1 MALAVNES
9 PSSRVY
15 LVELPWQF
23 LSKVQTFVGNLSY
36 LESDRHQIMRYLFS
50 FYSDSGK
57 IALQSILAHKL
68 RAFLTLIGI
77 IIGVAAVVVVGASVS
92 GLNTYVTDRV
102 AKLLGANHFMMARM
116 AFQGRMSDED
126 FERMN
131 RRNKRLN
138 WDDYEWVKEHCTSCS
153 EVGAEVGGQ
162 VDLKQDGI
170 EFPGAI
176 VFGVT
181 SNMAEIEDKT
191 IADGRFISNDEV
203 QRSAYVCVLG
213 SDIKEK
219 FFPNVDPIGL
229 VLKVRGLPM
238 RVVGVEDK
246 RGAFFGDSLD
256 RHIYIPA
263 TTHLQIFGRNG
274 LQIHGKA
281 PTRENFQPTIED
293 ARVTMR
299 NKHRLKGNEE
309 DDFGLVNVEALN
321 NQIDQFTGSIAAV
334 VVPITLITLVVGGIV
349 VMNIMLVSVTERTFE
364 IGLRKAVGA
373 TRKQI
378 LLQFLIE
385 SGMLCAFGGVMG
397 LLVAY
402 GVTTLITVLA
412 GITMTI
418 TIGYILLAII
428 VSSVIGMIAGIYP
441 AFKAARLDPI
451 IALTKTT

>member
-1 MALAVNES
+1 
-9 PSSRVY
+9 
-15 LVELPWQF
+15 
-23 LSKVQTFVGNLSY
+23 
-36 LESDRHQIMRYLFS
+36 MRYLFS

-92 GLNTYVTDRV
+92 GLNTYVTDKV
-102 AKLLGANHFMMARM
+102 AKLLGANHFMIARM
-116 AFQGRMSDED
+116 AFQGRRTDEE

-138 WDDYEWVKEHCTSCS
+138 WDDYEWVKEHCNNCS
-153 EVGAEVGGQ
+153 EVGAQVGSQ
-162 VDLKQDGI
+162 VDLKQDGV
-170 EFPGAI
+170 EFPGAVI
-176 VFGVT
+176 LGVT
-181 SNMAEIEDKT
+181 ASMAEIEDKT
-191 IADGRFISNDEV
+191 IAEGRFISNDEV
-203 QRSAYVCVLG
+203 ARSALVCVLG
-213 SDIKEK
+213 GEIKDK
-219 FFPNVDPIGL
+219 FFPNSDAIGQTM
-229 VLKVRGLPM
+229 KVRGLPM
-238 RVVGVEDK
+238 RVVGVEEK
-246 RGAFFGDSLD
+246 RGSFFGDSLD
-256 RHIYIPA
+256 RHVYIPA

-274 LQIHGKA
+274 LSIHGKA
-281 PTRENFQPTIED
+281 FTRENFKPTIED
-293 ARVTMR
+293 ARMTMR
-299 NKHRLKGNEE
+299 TKHRLKGNEE
-309 DDFGLVNVEALN
+309 DDFGLVNVEDLN

-334 VVPITLITLVVGGIV
+334 VVPITLITLIVGGIV

-378 LLQFLIE
+378 LMQFLIE
-385 SGMLCAFGGVMG
+385 SGMLCAFGGVIG

-402 GVTTLITVLA
+402 GVTTLITALA

-418 TIGYILLAII
+418 TIGYVLLAII

>member
-1 MALAVNES
+1 
-9 PSSRVY
+9 
-15 LVELPWQF
+15 
-23 LSKVQTFVGNLSY
+23 
-36 LESDRHQIMRYLFS
+36 MRYLFS
-50 FYSDSGK
+50 FYADAAR

-92 GLNTYVTDRV
+92 GLNTYVTDKV

-116 AFQGRMSDED
+116 AFQGHMTDDE
-126 FERMN
+126 FERRN

-138 WDDYEWVKEHCTSCS
+138 WDDYEWVRDHCTSC
-153 EVGAEVGGQ
+153 AEVGVEVGNG

-181 SNMAEIEDKT
+181 SNMQDIEDKV
-191 IADGRFISNDEV
+191 IADGRFISPDEV

-213 SDIKEK
+213 SEIKDK
-219 FFPNVDPIGL
+219 FFPVGSAL
-229 VLKVRGLPM
+229 GRTLKVRGIPM
-238 RVVGVEDK
+238 QVVGVEEG
-246 RGAFFGDSLD
+246 RGSFFGDSLD

-263 TTHLQIFGRNG
+263 TTHLSIFGRNG

-281 PTRENFQPTIED
+281 ANREGFQPVIED
-293 ARVTMR
+293 ARLSMR

-309 DDFGLVNVEALN
+309 DDFGVVDVESLN
-321 NQIDQFTGSIAAV
+321 NQIDQFTGTIAAV
-334 VVPITLITLVVGGIV
+334 VVPITLITLIVGGIV

-373 TRKQI
+373 TKRQV

-385 SGMLCAFGGVMG
+385 SGMLCVFGGFMG
-397 LLVAY
+397 LLVAW
-402 GVTTLITVLA
+402 GVTTLITKLA
-412 GITMTI
+412 AITMTI
-418 TIGYILLAII
+418 TIGYILLAVI

-441 AFKAARLDPI
+441 AFKAARLNPI